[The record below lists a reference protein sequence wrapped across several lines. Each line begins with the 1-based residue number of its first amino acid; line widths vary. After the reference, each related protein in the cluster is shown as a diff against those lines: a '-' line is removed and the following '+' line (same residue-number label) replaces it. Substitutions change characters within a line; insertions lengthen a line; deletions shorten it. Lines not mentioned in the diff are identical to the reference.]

1 MQCFF
6 FKASLII
13 FVGIGVSSP
22 PMAENNKVGKT
33 ENKLFYIEAEK
44 DLFSKGLVWYFVNMG
59 YGKVVEQFTIP
70 ELYNEPKLEFVAIKV
85 TLLVF

>member
-22 PMAENNKVGKT
+22 PIAENNKVGKT
-33 ENKLFYIEAEK
+33 RNKLFNIEAKK
-44 DLFSKGLVWYFVNMG
+44 DLFSKGLVWYFVNME
-59 YGKVVEQFTIP
+59 YGKVVEQFVIP
-70 ELYNEPKLEFVAIKV
+70 ELYNELKLKFIAIKV
-85 TLLVF
+85 TLLAF

>member
-1 MQCFF
+1 M
-6 FKASLII
+6 
-13 FVGIGVSSP
+13 SSP
-22 PMAENNKVGKT
+22 PMAENNKVGKIG
-33 ENKLFYIEAEK
+33 NKLFYIKAKK

-59 YGKVVEQFTIP
+59 YGKVVGQFVIP